1 VSSTGVFLEP
11 VARRDAAVLGNLF
24 ELYLHDMSEAFPL
37 ELGADGRF
45 GYERLPEYFAAPGKR
60 FPFWIRHG
68 GALAGFALAMRGS
81 AATDDPAHLDVA
93 EFFVLRR
100 YRRTGVGREA
110 AFALFDRLRGHW
122 VVRVSTGNRR
132 GSAFWPAVVAEY
144 TGGAFAA
151 RERAGNP
158 HPQRVFEL
166 ESRPVAAPAR

>member
-1 VSSTGVFLEP
+1 MSGAVLEP
-11 VARRDAAVLGNLF
+11 IARQDAAVLGNLF
-24 ELYLHDMSEAFPL
+24 ELYLHDMSETFPL

-45 GYERLPEYFAAPGKR
+45 GYERLPTFFAEPER
-60 FPFWIRHG
+60 HFPFWIRCG

-81 AATDDPAHLDVA
+81 PATDDPTHLDVA

-122 VVRVSTGNRR
+122 VVRVSTGNAR
-132 GSAFWPAVVAEY
+132 GSAFWPGVVAAY
-144 TGGAFAA
+144 TGGAFAS
-151 RERAGNP
+151 REGPGNP

-166 ESRPVAAPAR
+166 ETRPAAAPAR